1 MLRRPP
7 RSTRPD
13 TLFPYTTLFRSRRG
27 PGGTTPT
34 GGRRR
39 VPLRCP
45 GAAERQL
52 DGRPRGVLSAH
63 LPVGRPMTEPADRPS
78 EVRVQPRRRTNP
90 PDRALVDERVGRLA
104 TDALVTRRGYLK
116 ILGILSGGL
125 AVGNVAVA
133 LGAFTRRTEGA
144 DEDLVIT
151 DDVESLAV
159 GDEVRFT
166 YPTDNDPAVLLRPD
180 RK

>member
-1 MLRRPP
+1 MEFRRV
-7 RSTRPD
+7 
-13 TLFPYTTLFRSRRG
+13 LFRS
-27 PGGTTPT
+27 
-34 GGRRR
+34 
-39 VPLRCP
+39 
-45 GAAERQL
+45 
-52 DGRPRGVLSAH
+52 
-63 LPVGRPMTEPADRPS
+63 
-78 EVRVQPRRRTNP
+78 
-90 PDRALVDERVGRLA
+90 VDERVGRLA
-104 TDALVTRRGYLK
+104 TDALVTRSGYLK

-166 YPTDNDPAVLLRPD
+166 YPTDNDPAVLLRLD
-180 RK
+180 EDLYVTYSTVCRSEERRGGEE

>member
-1 MLRRPP
+1 
-7 RSTRPD
+7 
-13 TLFPYTTLFRSRRG
+13 
-27 PGGTTPT
+27 
-34 GGRRR
+34 
-39 VPLRCP
+39 
-45 GAAERQL
+45 
-52 DGRPRGVLSAH
+52 
-63 LPVGRPMTEPADRPS
+63 MTEPADRSS

-133 LGAFTRRTEGA
+133 LGAFKRRTEGA

-151 DDVESLAV
+151 DDVESLTV
-159 GDEVRFT
+159 GAEVRST
-166 YPTDNDPAVLLRPD
+166 YPTSAEKRRVGKERARQWDD
-180 RK
+180 R